1 MRTHSRT
8 APLWN
13 IGHDL
18 HHPKYQLATIP
29 MRICYFQILHR
40 YRFTNYYGVSWR
52 ILCWNYQPNSETLF
66 ETFSNW
72 SKPKCYPSWPQTGSS
87 ERAVIANQNKGL
99 QALFWKRLMA
109 WCMNHAYHIDH
120 MVWWITILKT
130 EIFISEISILKVKE
144 VQGTLQHKLIW
155 NKLPQITS
163 LAN

>member
-52 ILCWNYQPNSETLF
+52 ILCWKYHQRSSETLF
-66 ETFSNW
+66 ETFYIENYQEFFNW
-72 SKPKCYPSWPQTGSS
+72 GEPC
-87 ERAVIANQNKGL
+87 
-99 QALFWKRLMA
+99 
-109 WCMNHAYHIDH
+109 H
-120 MVWWITILKT
+120 MVHMIWSITILKT
-130 EIFISEISILKVKE
+130 DRNFILDISTLRVKE